1 MIDLKHAQ
9 EQLNRMRNLNF
20 GPRAN
25 QERAE
30 VLRVMQA
37 ARTFLV
43 LDAAVSSWIDNQAEF
58 PKPAEIRSII
68 ASLNEA
74 HDQAVYS
81 ARRVC
86 IACGGSGWVPTR
98 GMNHFDGSE
107 VSGAK
112 ACLCRSIGQPV
123 VSDGD
128 TCSTCRGFGVYG
140 GQIGTGKF
148 DGPWKWCACE
158 VGIDRRNREPELVAE
173 SNTARQ
179 KIIRKFG
186 PKALPG
192 MLQQL
197 ADEDQYHGEF

>member
-37 ARTFLV
+37 ARTFLI
-43 LDAAVSSWIDNQAEF
+43 LDAAVTSWIDNQADF

-74 HDQAVYS
+74 HDQAVSS
-81 ARRVC
+81 ARQACV
-86 IACGGSGWVPTR
+86 ACGGSGWVQSR
-98 GMNHFDGSE
+98 GINHFDGE
-107 VSGAK
+107 IVTGAR
-112 ACLCRSIGQPV
+112 ACICRSMGQPV
-123 VSDGD
+123 VREDD
-128 TCSTCRGFGVYG
+128 LCSTCQGLGMYG
-140 GQIGTGKF
+140 GQIGTGRF
-148 DGPWKWCACE
+148 DGAWKWCNCPAGE
-158 VGIDRRNREPELVAE
+158 NRRRHEPELLPEA
-173 SNTARQ
+173 NTARQ